1 MRRISFC
8 LLGLIV
14 LIGAVGCGGGGSSS
28 AVVPTPTPS
37 QVFPNDEQLA
47 QAAPVKVGTSGAN
60 ANDLGAAVCCIG
72 TLGSL
77 WKAPGIANPVIL
89 SNNHVLDRSDKG
101 VPGEAINQPLQL
113 ACTPKTAAPPLTVA
127 HLTKGAP
134 LKPVANEP
142 GQCGT
147 SKAALCGHAPSNVD
161 AAIAEIV
168 PGQVDL
174 SGNILDLGPAGSTSI
189 AAAPPSSI
197 IGVPTLS
204 EPVSKSG
211 RTTGLT
217 CSSIA
222 SIGGTFVIDYEGTCG
237 DSSANPPVA
246 PAFASYFKNQISI
259 QGGSFSAAGDSG
271 SLIVDTATA
280 RPVALLYG
288 GSPTDTVANPIQD
301 VIAAFG
307 ANSPLSVV
315 GGADHAVSCART
327 ATATSTQVGAQA
339 AVVPQER
346 QRVTAVLQR
355 RAAQLGQDPSIQSV
369 SVGASADNAGEG
381 ALLVHV
387 SGNTI
392 PRVPPEIDGVRT
404 RLVFDTPAA
413 AQSLPGIGKEKVTQA
428 LAVKEAN
435 VANLLSQPGIQ
446 GVAVSLSLDN
456 PTEAAISIYL
466 LKDAAHNPI
475 PPVIDGIRTRV
486 FVSERFK
493 AF

>member
-369 SVGASADNAGEG
+369 LVGASADNAGEG

-413 AQSLPGIGKEKVTQA
+413 AESLPGIGKEKVTQA

-466 LKDAAHNPI
+466 LKGAAHNPI

>member
-217 CSSIA
+217 CSTIA

-355 RAAQLGQDPSIQSV
+355 RAAQLGQDPSVQSV

-404 RLVFDTPAA
+404 RLVFDTPPSQA
-413 AQSLPGIGKEKVTQA
+413 LPAVGKEKVTQA

-466 LKDAAHNPI
+466 LKGAAHNPI
-475 PPVIDGIRTRV
+475 PPLIDGIRTRV

>member
-14 LIGAVGCGGGGSSS
+14 LIGAVGCGGGGSST

-60 ANDLGAAVCCIG
+60 AQDLGAKVCCIG

-77 WKAPGIANPVIL
+77 WKASGIANPVIL

-113 ACTPKTAAPPLTVA
+113 ACTATTAPPPLTVA
-127 HLTKGAP
+127 HLTKGAA

-142 GQCGT
+142 GKCGT

-174 SGNILDLGPAGSTSI
+174 SGNILDLGPAGSSSI

-197 IGVPTLS
+197 IGVPTLN

-217 CSSIA
+217 CSTIA

-246 PAFASYFKNQISI
+246 PAFASYFTGQIAI

-271 SLIVDTATA
+271 SLVVDTATA

-327 ATATSTQVGAQA
+327 ATAGSTTVGAQA

-355 RAAQLGQDPSIQSV
+355 RAAQLGEDPSIQSV

-381 ALLVHV
+381 ALLIHV

-392 PRVPPEIDGVRT
+392 PRVPPAIDGVRT
-404 RLVFDTPAA
+404 RLVFDTPS
-413 AQSLPGIGKEKVTQA
+413 AQPLPAVGKEKVTQA

-435 VANLLSQPGIQ
+435 VDNWITQPGIQ

-466 LKDAAHNPI
+466 VKGAAHPPI

-486 FVSERFK
+486 FISERFK
-493 AF
+493 AY